1 MPGCGKCYS
10 KEVHG
15 MERKANQKRIWILFG
30 LILCVCIIFG
40 IVLIEIQIVHGQS
53 YAELA
58 TKGATRSQTI
68 QAARGEITDRYGR
81 PLVQN
86 KVGYNVTLDKA
97 YLTRGEE
104 NEIILRLLSLLQ
116 AAGEEWIDKLPITQT
131 EPFSFYEEQETEI
144 AKLKDFLDVGSYT
157 SVDDVMSWLV
167 ERYELES
174 YTPVQQRM
182 LAGIRY
188 EMERQGFSITTPYT
202 LAEDVDVS
210 TVIQIKERSYELS
223 GVMVTESTIR
233 EYVAGDIA
241 PHLIGQI
248 GPIYAEEYAEL
259 KDQGYAMN
267 DTIGKSGIEEAFE
280 SQLRGENGKRTIT
293 LNANG
298 EVIDA
303 TVTQSPVPGNS
314 IMLTLD
320 LDLQRIAQDSLED
333 EIQWLQANGEEG
345 EGKEATAGAVVAIE
359 VKTGEILAMASYPTY
374 NLATY
379 NQDYNTL
386 LANPDNPLFNRAL
399 QGTYAPGSIFKPLV
413 GTAGLQ
419 EGLITP
425 SYTYTCNHVYT
436 YYDDYQPKCLG
447 WHPNYTVMDALRVS
461 CNIFFYDLGR
471 RLGIDTLLDY
481 AKQFGLGEPTGIELP
496 EAIGHMAS
504 PAYSESIGEIWNPG
518 DVLQASIGQ
527 GKSLFTPLQLAAY
540 TATLANG
547 GVRMKTHLVKSI
559 HTYNL
564 DETVEEIEPE
574 VVVDMDLSDT
584 AVSAIRDGMIRASG
598 QNGYSGT
605 SGAYFGNYPISVA
618 SKTGTPETTG
628 YPNGTYICYAPADD
642 PQIAV
647 AVVIENGYHG
657 YWGAAVAKA
666 IFDEYFFGKIN
677 DQLPTQTDTLLP

>member
-1 MPGCGKCYS
+1 
-10 KEVHG
+10 
-15 MERKANQKRIWILFG
+15 MEKKINSSRIWILFG
-30 LILCVCIIFG
+30 LILAVGLIFG
-40 IVLIEIQIVHGQS
+40 LVLIEIQIVHGQAYS
-53 YAELA
+53 ELA
-58 TKGATRSQTI
+58 TKGTTRSQTI

-86 KVGYNVTLDKA
+86 EVGYNITLDKA
-97 YLTRGEE
+97 YLTRGKE
-104 NEIILRLLSLLQ
+104 NEIILRLLGLLS
-116 AAGEEWIDKLPITQT
+116 AAGDEWIDKLPVTEA
-131 EPFSFYEEQETEI
+131 EPFAFRDGQEAEV
-144 AKLKDFLDVGSYT
+144 AKLKDFLNVGSYT
-157 SVDDVMSWLV
+157 NVEDVMSWLV
-167 ERYELES
+167 ERYGLEG
-174 YTPVQQRM
+174 YTRTQQRQ

-188 EMERQGFSITTPYT
+188 EMERQGFSISAPYT
-202 LAEDVDVS
+202 LAENVEVS

-223 GVMVTESTIR
+223 GVMVVESTVR
-233 EYVAGDIA
+233 EYAAGDIA
-241 PHLIGQI
+241 PHLVGQI

-259 KDQGYAMN
+259 KNQGYAMN

-280 SQLRGENGKRTIT
+280 SALRGENGKRTIT
-293 LNANG
+293 LNSNG

-303 TVTQSPVPGNS
+303 AVTKSPVPGNS

-320 LDLQRIAQDSLED
+320 IDLQRVAQDTLAQ
-333 EIQWLQANGEEG
+333 EILWLQANGEEG
-345 EGKEATAGAVVAIE
+345 EGREASSGAVVAIE
-359 VKTGEILAMASYPTY
+359 CKTGEILAMASYPTY

-379 NQDYNTL
+379 NQDYNDL

-425 SYTYTCNHVYT
+425 AYTYTCNHVYT
-436 YYDDYQPKCLG
+436 FYEDYQPRCLG

-471 RLGIDTLLDY
+471 RLGIDTLVDY
-481 AKQFGLGEPTGIELP
+481 ARQFGLGEPTGIELP
-496 EAIGHMAS
+496 EALGHMSS
-504 PAYSESIGEIWNPG
+504 PSYSEGIGETWNPG

-527 GKSLFTPLQLAAY
+527 GKSLFTPLQLATY
-540 TATLANG
+540 VSTLANG

-559 HTYNL
+559 KSYNL
-564 DETVEEIEPE
+564 DQTVEDVEPE
-574 VVVDMDLSDT
+574 VMVDMNLSDT
-584 AVSAIRDGMIRASG
+584 TVSAVRDGMIRASG

-605 SGAYFGNYPISVA
+605 SGAYFGNYAISVA

-628 YPNGTYICYAPADD
+628 FPNGTYICYAPADD
-642 PQIAV
+642 PEIAV

-666 IFDEYFFGKIN
+666 IFDEYFFGKTN
-677 DQLPTQTDTLLP
+677 DQIPTKTDTLLP

>member
-1 MPGCGKCYS
+1 
-10 KEVHG
+10 
-15 MERKANQKRIWILFG
+15 MEKKINTKRTWVLFG
-30 LILCVCIIFG
+30 LILAVCLVFG
-40 IVLIEIQIVHGQS
+40 LVLIQIQIVHGQAYS
-53 YAELA
+53 ELA
-58 TKGATRSQTI
+58 TKGATRSQII

-104 NEIILRLLSLLQ
+104 NEIILRLLKLLS
-116 AAGEEWIDKLPITQT
+116 AAGDEWIDKLPVTET
-131 EPFSFYEEQETEI
+131 EPFSFREGQDAEVSR
-144 AKLKDFLDVGSYT
+144 LKDFLHVGPYT
-157 SVDDVMSWLV
+157 SVEDVMSWLV
-167 ERYELES
+167 ERYGLAEYE
-174 YTPVQQRM
+174 PRQQRQ

-188 EMERQGFSITTPYT
+188 EMERQGFALTTPYT
-202 LAEDVDVS
+202 LAEDVAAS

-223 GVMVTESTIR
+223 GVMVVESTIR

-241 PHLIGQI
+241 PHLVGQI
-248 GPIYAEEYAEL
+248 GPIYAEEYAQL
-259 KDQGYAMN
+259 KNKGYAMN
-267 DTIGKSGIEEAFE
+267 DIIGKSGVEEAFE
-280 SQLRGENGKRTIT
+280 SQLRGVNGRRTIT
-293 LNANG
+293 LNSNG

-303 TVTQSPVPGNS
+303 AVTTSPIPGHS

-320 LDLQRIAQDSLED
+320 MNLQRVAQDALESQ
-333 EIQWLQANGEEG
+333 ILWLQDNGEEG
-345 EGKEATAGAVVAIE
+345 EGKEATAGAVVAIDC
-359 VKTGEILAMASYPTY
+359 KTGEILAMASYPTY

-379 NQDYNTL
+379 SQDYHDL

-399 QGTYAPGSIFKPLV
+399 QGAYAPGSIFKPLV

-419 EGLITP
+419 EGTITP

-436 YYDDYQPKCLG
+436 FYEDYQPRCLG
-447 WHPNYTVMDALRVS
+447 WHPNFSVMEALRVS

-471 RLGIDTLLDY
+471 QLGIDTLTDY

-496 EAIGHMAS
+496 EALGHMSS

-518 DVLQASIGQ
+518 DVLQTSIGQ
-527 GKSLFTPLQLAAY
+527 GKSLFTPLQLATY

-547 GVRMKTHLVKSI
+547 GVRMKSHLIKSI
-559 HTYNL
+559 KSYGL
-564 DETVEEIEPE
+564 DETVQEMTPE
-574 VVVDMDLSDT
+574 VMMDMGLSET
-584 AVSAIRDGMIRASG
+584 AVNAIRDGMIRASG

-628 YPNGTYICYAPADD
+628 FPNGTYICYAPADD

-657 YWGAAVAKA
+657 YWGAAVARA
-666 IFDEYFFGKIN
+666 IFDEYFFGKTN
-677 DQLPTQTDTLLP
+677 DQQPTAADTLLP

>member
-1 MPGCGKCYS
+1 
-10 KEVHG
+10 

-461 CNIFFYDLGR
+461 CNLFFYDLGR
-471 RLGIDTLLDY
+471 RLGIDALLDY

-527 GKSLFTPLQLAAY
+527 GKSLFTPLQLATY

-666 IFDEYFFGKIN
+666 IFDEYFFGKTN

>member
-1 MPGCGKCYS
+1 
-10 KEVHG
+10 

-666 IFDEYFFGKIN
+666 IFDEYFFGKTN

>member
-1 MPGCGKCYS
+1 
-10 KEVHG
+10 

-174 YTPVQQRM
+174 YTPAQQRM

-471 RLGIDTLLDY
+471 RLGIDALLDY

-584 AVSAIRDGMIRASG
+584 AVSAICDGMIRASG

-666 IFDEYFFGKIN
+666 IFDEYFFGKTN

>member
-1 MPGCGKCYS
+1 
-10 KEVHG
+10 

-547 GVRMKTHLVKSI
+547 GVRMKPHLVKSI

-666 IFDEYFFGKIN
+666 IFDEYFFGKTN

>member
-1 MPGCGKCYS
+1 
-10 KEVHG
+10 
-15 MERKANQKRIWILFG
+15 MERKANQKRIWILLG
-30 LILCVCIIFG
+30 LVLCVCIVFG

-233 EYVAGDIA
+233 EYVAGDTA

-527 GKSLFTPLQLAAY
+527 GKSLFTPLQLATY

-666 IFDEYFFGKIN
+666 IFDEYFFGKTN

>member
-1 MPGCGKCYS
+1 
-10 KEVHG
+10 
-15 MERKANQKRIWILFG
+15 MERKINSKRIWILFG
-30 LILCVCIIFG
+30 IVLAICLIFG
-40 IVLIEIQIVHGQS
+40 LVLIEIQIVHGQS
-53 YAELA
+53 YSELA
-58 TKGATRSQTI
+58 TKGATRSQII
-68 QAARGEITDRYGR
+68 QAVRGEITDRYGR

-86 KVGYNVTLDKA
+86 KVGYNITLDRA
-97 YLTRGEE
+97 YLAKGEE
-104 NEIILRLLSLLQ
+104 NEIILRLLELLT
-116 AAGEEWIDKLPITQT
+116 AAGDPWIDKLPITDT
-131 EPFSFYEEQETEI
+131 EPFSFREGQESQV
-144 AKLKDFLDVGSYT
+144 AKLKDFLNVGSYT
-157 SVDDVMSWLV
+157 GVDDVMSWLV
-167 ERYELES
+167 ERYHLEE
-174 YTPVQQRM
+174 YTPLQQRQ

-202 LAEDVDVS
+202 LAADVAVS

-223 GVMVTESTIR
+223 GVMVVESTIR

-241 PHLIGQI
+241 PHLVGQI

-259 KDQGYAMN
+259 KNKGYAMN
-267 DTIGKSGIEEAFE
+267 DIIGKSGIEEAFE
-280 SQLRGENGKRTIT
+280 SQLRGQNGKRTIT
-293 LNANG
+293 LNSNG

-303 TVTQSPVPGNS
+303 SVTEPPVPGHS
-314 IMLTLD
+314 IMLTID
-320 LDLQRIAQDSLED
+320 IDLQRVAQDSLEQ
-333 EIQWLQANGEEG
+333 EILWLQANGEEG
-345 EGKEATAGAVVAIE
+345 EGKEATAGAVVAIDC
-359 VKTGEILAMASYPTY
+359 KTGEILAMASYPTY

-379 NQDYNTL
+379 NQDYNDL

-425 SYTYTCNHVYT
+425 SFTYTCNHVYT
-436 YYDDYQPKCLG
+436 YYEDYQPKCLG
-447 WHPNYTVMDALRVS
+447 WHPNFTVMDALRVS

-471 RLGIDTLLDY
+471 RLGIDTLVHY
-481 AKQFGLGEPTGIELP
+481 ARQFGLGESTGVELP
-496 EAIGHMAS
+496 EATGHMSS
-504 PAYSESIGEIWNPG
+504 PAYSESLGEIWNPG
-518 DVLQASIGQ
+518 DVLQTSIGQ
-527 GKSLFTPLQLAAY
+527 GKSLFTPLQLATY

-547 GVRMKTHLVKSI
+547 GVRMKSHLVKSI
-559 HTYNL
+559 KSYSL

-574 VVVDMDLSDT
+574 VVVDMGLSET

-605 SGAYFGNYPISVA
+605 SGAYFGRYPISVA

-642 PQIAV
+642 PEIAV

-666 IFDEYFFGKIN
+666 IFDEYFFGKTN
-677 DQLPTQTDTLLP
+677 DQLPTATDTLLP

>member
-1 MPGCGKCYS
+1 
-10 KEVHG
+10 

-174 YTPVQQRM
+174 YTPAQQRM

-527 GKSLFTPLQLAAY
+527 GKSLFTPLQLATY

-666 IFDEYFFGKIN
+666 IFDEYFFGKTN

>member
-1 MPGCGKCYS
+1 
-10 KEVHG
+10 
-15 MERKANQKRIWILFG
+15 MEKKINTKRTWVLFG
-30 LILCVCIIFG
+30 LILAVCLVFG
-40 IVLIEIQIVHGQS
+40 LVLIQIQIVHGQAYS
-53 YAELA
+53 ELA
-58 TKGATRSQTI
+58 TKGATRSQII

-104 NEIILRLLSLLQ
+104 NEIILRLLKLLS
-116 AAGEEWIDKLPITQT
+116 AAGDEWIDKLPVTET
-131 EPFSFYEEQETEI
+131 EPFSFREGQDAEVSR
-144 AKLKDFLDVGSYT
+144 LKDFLHVGPYT
-157 SVDDVMSWLV
+157 SVEDVMSWLV
-167 ERYELES
+167 ERYGLAEYE
-174 YTPVQQRM
+174 PRQQRQ

-188 EMERQGFSITTPYT
+188 EMERQGFALTTPYT
-202 LAEDVDVS
+202 LAEDVAAS

-223 GVMVTESTIR
+223 GVMVVESTIR
-233 EYVAGDIA
+233 EYAAGDIA
-241 PHLIGQI
+241 PHLVGQI
-248 GPIYAEEYAEL
+248 GPIYAEEYAQL
-259 KDQGYAMN
+259 KNKGYAMN
-267 DTIGKSGIEEAFE
+267 DIIGKSGVEEAFE
-280 SQLRGENGKRTIT
+280 SQLRGVNGRRTIT
-293 LNANG
+293 LNSNG

-303 TVTQSPVPGNS
+303 AVTTSPIPGHS

-320 LDLQRIAQDSLED
+320 MNLQRVAQDALESQ
-333 EIQWLQANGEEG
+333 ILWLQDNGEEG
-345 EGKEATAGAVVAIE
+345 EGKEATAGAVVAIDC
-359 VKTGEILAMASYPTY
+359 KTGEILAMASYPTY

-379 NQDYNTL
+379 SQDYHDL

-399 QGTYAPGSIFKPLV
+399 QGAYAPGSIFKPLV

-419 EGLITP
+419 EGTITP

-436 YYDDYQPKCLG
+436 FYEDYQPRCLG
-447 WHPNYTVMDALRVS
+447 WHPNFSVMEALRVS

-471 RLGIDTLLDY
+471 QLGIDTLTDY

-496 EAIGHMAS
+496 EALGHMSS

-518 DVLQASIGQ
+518 DVLQTSIGQ
-527 GKSLFTPLQLAAY
+527 GKSLFTPLQLATY

-547 GVRMKTHLVKSI
+547 GVRMKSHLIKSI
-559 HTYNL
+559 KSYGL
-564 DETVEEIEPE
+564 DETVQEMTPE
-574 VVVDMDLSDT
+574 VMMDMGLSET
-584 AVSAIRDGMIRASG
+584 AVNAIRDGMIRASG

-628 YPNGTYICYAPADD
+628 FPNGTYICYAPADD

-657 YWGAAVAKA
+657 YWGAAVARA
-666 IFDEYFFGKIN
+666 IFDEYFFGKTN
-677 DQLPTQTDTLLP
+677 DQQPTAADTLLP

>member
-1 MPGCGKCYS
+1 
-10 KEVHG
+10 

-174 YTPVQQRM
+174 YTPAQQRM

-233 EYVAGDIA
+233 EYVAGDTA

-527 GKSLFTPLQLAAY
+527 GKSLFTPLQLATY

-666 IFDEYFFGKIN
+666 IFDEYFFGKTN

>member
-1 MPGCGKCYS
+1 
-10 KEVHG
+10 
-15 MERKANQKRIWILFG
+15 MERKVNQKRIWILLG
-30 LILCVCIIFG
+30 LVVCVCVVFG
-40 IVLIEIQIVHGQS
+40 VVLIEIQIVHGQS

-144 AKLKDFLDVGSYT
+144 DKLKDFLDVGSYT

-174 YTPVQQRM
+174 YTPAQQRM

-471 RLGIDTLLDY
+471 RLGVDTLLDY

-527 GKSLFTPLQLAAY
+527 GKSLFTPLQLATY

-666 IFDEYFFGKIN
+666 IFDEYFFGKTN

>member
-1 MPGCGKCYS
+1 
-10 KEVHG
+10 

-527 GKSLFTPLQLAAY
+527 GKSLFTPLQLATY

-666 IFDEYFFGKIN
+666 IFDEYFFGKTN